1 MTPAEKQQLFA
12 TAKTIA
18 VVGLSARPNRPS
30 FDVSRI
36 MQRAGFR
43 IIPVNPAYAGEQI
56 LGETCMATLADVS
69 VRIDVVNCFR
79 RSEEMVPVAR
89 DAVALNPKPTV
100 LWMQMGVVNAEAA
113 QIASDAGIQ
122 VVQNQCI
129 KIEYFASR

>member
-1 MTPAEKQQLFA
+1 LTPAEKQQLFA